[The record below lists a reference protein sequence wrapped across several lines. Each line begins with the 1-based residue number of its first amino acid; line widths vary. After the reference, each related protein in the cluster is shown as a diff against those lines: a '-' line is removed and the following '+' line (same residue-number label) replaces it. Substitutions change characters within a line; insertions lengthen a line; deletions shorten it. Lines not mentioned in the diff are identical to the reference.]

1 MTTFADH
8 AIAYYNTLI
17 APTNLPPGVGVMN
30 PYQQP
35 DVQAIVREFYTRFF
49 SDTNPRVFVL
59 GINPGRFGA
68 GVTGISF
75 TTPQNLRRYCG
86 IENNLRDTP
95 ELSSRFIYQVVKAFG
110 GARDFYSKFFLTSLF
125 PLALTQNGP
134 HRNGKP
140 GGPKNYNFYD
150 DPTTTDALWP
160 AITEA
165 VRAQTGFGRDAG
177 PRDAGPRD
185 AGPHNR
191 RVAVCL
197 GRKNE
202 TYLRRLNEQQGFFD
216 RIVTL
221 DHPRY
226 ILQYKSKDAVL
237 YLDRYIATLHDCTET
252 P

>member
-1 MTTFADH
+1 LIYHTFADH
-8 AIAYYNTLI
+8 AIAYYNTLET
-17 APTNLPPGVGVMN
+17 PVSLPPGIGVMN
-30 PYQQP
+30 PYQEPTVRQ
-35 DVQAIVREFYTRFF
+35 IVGEFYTKFY

-86 IENNLRDTP
+86 IENDLPDTP
-95 ELSSRFIYQVVKAFG
+95 ELSSRFVYQVVDAFG
-110 GARDFYSKFFLTSLF
+110 GAREFYSQFFLTSLF
-125 PLALTQNGP
+125 PLALT
-134 HRNGKP
+134 KDS
-140 GGPKNYNFYD
+140 KNYNFYD
-150 DPTTTDALWP
+150 DRATTDALWP
-160 AITEA
+160 AITDA
-165 VRAQTGFGRDAG
+165 VRIQTHFG
-177 PRDAGPRD
+177 RD

-226 ILQYKSKDAVL
+226 ILQYKSKDALL
-237 YLDRYIATLHDCTET
+237 YLDQYITTLHDCLET
-252 P
+252 T

>member
-1 MTTFADH
+1 MTFADH
-8 AIAYYNTLI
+8 AIAYYNALQ
-17 APTNLPPGVGVMN
+17 APDNLPPGINVMN

-35 DVQAIVREFYTRFF
+35 EVQRVVNEFYTKFYN
-49 SDTNPRVFVL
+49 DMNPRVFVL

-86 IENNLRDTP
+86 IENDLRDTGTAPRP
-95 ELSSRFIYQVVKAFG
+95 ELSSRFIYQVVDAFG
-110 GARDFYSKFFLTSLF
+110 GASQFYSKFFLTSLF
-125 PLALTQNGP
+125 PLALT
-134 HRNGKP
+134 KDA
-140 GGPKNYNFYD
+140 KNYNFYD
-150 DPTTTDALWP
+150 DRVTTDALWP
-160 AITEA
+160 AITDA
-165 VRAQTGFGRDAG
+165 VRTQVNFAYD
-177 PRDAGPRD
+177 
-185 AGPHNR
+185 R

-226 ILQYKSKDAVL
+226 ILQYKNKDAPL
-237 YLDRYIATLHDCTET
+237 YLERYIAALHNCLET
-252 P
+252 T

>member
-1 MTTFADH
+1 MKTFADK
-8 AIAYYNTLI
+8 AIAYYQSLT
-17 APTNLPPGVGVMN
+17 APSSLPPGVGVMN
-30 PYQQP
+30 PYEQP
-35 DVQAIVREFYTRFF
+35 AVRAIVEQFYTRFYM
-49 SDTNPRVFVL
+49 DTQPRVFVL

-86 IENNLRDTP
+86 IDNDLRDTP
-95 ELSSRFIYQVVKAFG
+95 ELSSRFIYQVVEAFG
-110 GARDFYSKFFLTSLF
+110 GAAAFYNRFFLTSLF
-125 PLALTQNGP
+125 PLALTKETTNG
-134 HRNGKP
+134 GTV
-140 GGPKNYNFYD
+140 NYNFYD
-150 DPTTTDALWP
+150 DKQTTAALWP

-165 VRAQTGFGRDAG
+165 VRTQISFGAD
-177 PRDAGPRD
+177 
-185 AGPHNR
+185 R

-202 TYLRRLNEQQGFFD
+202 TYLNRLNEQQGFFD

-226 ILQYKSKDAVL
+226 ILQYKSKAL
-237 YLDRYIATLHDCTET
+237 STYLDQYISTLYDCLAK

>member
-8 AIAYYNTLI
+8 AITYYNALE
-17 APTNLPPGVGVMN
+17 APTSLPPGVGVMN
-30 PYQQP
+30 PYQNP
-35 DVQAIVREFYTRFF
+35 TVQRIVREFYTKFF
-49 SDTNPRVFVL
+49 ADSNPRVFIL

-86 IENNLRDTP
+86 IENALRDTP
-95 ELSSRFIYQVVKAFG
+95 ELSSRFIYQVVEAFG
-110 GARDFYSKFFLTSLF
+110 GTQAFYSKFFLTSLF
-125 PLALTQNGP
+125 PLALTQDGQSRKGKLAGP
-134 HRNGKP
+134 T
-140 GGPKNYNFYD
+140 NYNFYD
-150 DPTTTDALWP
+150 DRVTTDTLWP

-165 VRAQTGFGRDAG
+165 VRVQTGFGAD
-177 PRDAGPRD
+177 
-185 AGPHNR
+185 R

-226 ILQYKSKDAVL
+226 ILQYKSKAAPI
-237 YLDRYIATLHDCTET
+237 YLERYITTLHECLQ
-252 P
+252 PGA